1 MHIRFNSPFLPNP
14 ERQGCCPHREASPLL
29 SSSQVRAT
37 SQQTV
42 SQIWLNNLAVF
53 CQTPEASR
61 KTRGRRRPR
70 LRRPAVPQPPPKPCR
85 RQLSAVTL
93 LLQHQLEDGFC
104 PSSKPP
110 EVSADKHSFPG
121 GVSFYQD
128 VIKLSRL
135 GNLFAVEVTKAVG
148 EIPSELRL
156 EPAGAGAGDGG
167 FWHLRLFSIMV
178 PHPTHMYLHITLLPH
193 SSPRE
198 NADPK
203 PSPKILLHPTGYE
216 RFLFLA
222 PHFLPLREQ
231 GHDKDTAFIAT
242 IRVSYLNSR

>member
-1 MHIRFNSPFLPNP
+1 M
-14 ERQGCCPHREASPLL
+14 
-29 SSSQVRAT
+29 
-37 SQQTV
+37 

-61 KTRGRRRPR
+61 KARGRRRPR
-70 LRRPAVPQPPPKPCR
+70 LRTPAVPQPPPKPCR

-128 VIKLSRL
+128 VIKLIRL

-167 FWHLRLFSIMV
+167 FWHCVCFPSWCHVPPTCTFISPCSPTALPEIMRSPNPPPKYCYIPLAMRGFS
-178 PHPTHMYLHITLLPH
+178 
-193 SSPRE
+193 
-198 NADPK
+198 
-203 PSPKILLHPTGYE
+203 
-216 RFLFLA
+216 F
-222 PHFLPLREQ
+222 
-231 GHDKDTAFIAT
+231 
-242 IRVSYLNSR
+242 